1 MTKKI
6 AFIFF
11 AFFLIFFHP
20 YFKSNS
26 VSAIECT
33 LESIQ
38 NNRGQAAKLDEIS
51 KECEKQATES
61 QNKINTL
68 SSQIQYMNSQI
79 NLTTLKIQETET
91 KIESTQKEIEII
103 TTRIGGLDNALDYL
117 SNLLLNKVVAG
128 YKNKSISVFDML
140 LNSQSANDLISRMKY
155 MKTAQQNNQKLLVQ
169 VQETKLN
176 FEEQKNLREE
186 KKIELDKLEL
196 QLNAQKDELDNQ
208 KVAKQKILADTQN
221 DERIYQR
228 LLEQAKAEFAA
239 IQGIVAGAG
248 TETKI
253 RDVKKGDTI
262 ASLISGSS
270 CNSSGTHLHFIV
282 QEGDS
287 VINPFQKL
295 KSVDYINDSGGDT
308 WNPSGDWD
316 WPLSPTIEFHQGY
329 GLTWFVQTYRW
340 YPSHNGIDISGSS
353 NSVVAVADGELY
365 RGSYSLGCTLPYVK
379 LIHKDSNITTLY
391 LHVYSS

>member
-91 KIESTQKEIEII
+91 
-103 TTRIGGLDNALDYL
+103 
-117 SNLLLNKVVAG
+117 
-128 YKNKSISVFDML
+128 KNKSISVFDML

>member
-1 MTKKI
+1 MKKI
-6 AFIFF
+6 AFIILLILFVVITSFVF
-11 AFFLIFFHP
+11 ADTASDLQKKIAD
-20 YFKSNS
+20 Y
-26 VSAIECT
+26 E
-33 LESIQ
+33 
-38 NNRGQAAKLDEIS
+38 AKLHELGQQKD
-51 KECEKQATES
+51 
-61 QNKINTL
+61 TL
-68 SSQIQYMNSQI
+68 FSQIQYMSTQI
-79 NLTTLKIQETET
+79 NLTALKIQETEA

-103 TTRIGGLDNALDYL
+103 SSRIDGLDNALDYL

-186 KKIELDKLEL
+186 KKSELDEL
-196 QLNAQKDELDNQ
+196 TQTLNEQKQNLDNQ
-208 KVAKQKILADTQN
+208 KAAKQKILIDTQN
-221 DERIYQR
+221 DEVVYQR
-228 LLEQAKAEFAA
+228 LLARAKAEYAA

-248 TETKI
+248 TETKL
-253 RDVKKGDTI
+253 REVKKGESI
-262 ASLISGSS
+262 ATLIPGSS

-282 QEGDS
+282 LEGNSD
-287 VINPFQKL
+287 IDPFRKL

-329 GLTWFVQTYRW
+329 GVTWFVRTYGW
-340 YPSHNGIDISGSS
+340 YNRHNGIDISGSS

-379 LIHKDSNITTLY
+379 LIHKDSNTVTLY